1 MARNLDNM
9 KPEELAAK
17 VDALSPVWAKDYIR
31 RLERLVRNL
40 ASQVGPG
47 SPAQPE
53 EPAEPSAQAPAEP
66 SVWTPAGITPPN
78 GDYATLRVL
87 DGAADM
93 TPLADLPDRA
103 EIRFTDF
110 YQVHYGAHESTGGM
124 RVLVIEGD
132 DKIVIHPIS
141 QYTVLISRGGQAR

>member
-31 RLERLVRNL
+31 RLERLVRSL

-53 EPAEPSAQAPAEP
+53 EPAAPTAQTPAG
-66 SVWTPAGITPPN
+66 SVWIPAGITPPD
-78 GDYATLRVL
+78 GDYATIRVL
-87 DGAADM
+87 DGTANM
-93 TPLADLPDRA
+93 EPVADLSDRH
-103 EIRFTDF
+103 EVRFTDF
-110 YQVHYGAHESTGGM
+110 YQVLYGAHEITGGM

-132 DKIVIHPIS
+132 QPIVIHPAGPN
-141 QYTVLISRGGQAR
+141 TVLISRADQAR